1 MHTHSLSSRFL
12 DQVAISM
19 AVICAIHCLVTPVLL
34 VALPILATTF
44 WVDANFHLWMILLVI
59 PTTTLA
65 VWSGC
70 RRHRDRWVIG
80 IAAVGLGLLA
90 IAVASERYAKAS
102 ARSDSASAIQLSSG
116 PDARLAIESNASDC
130 AACSTCVPSS
140 KEGGN
145 TAGKT
150 TTRAGLPWHLLLNI
164 AGGLLLATAHTRNFL
179 LCRKDSCQHSD
190 KTHSGCD
197 LKR

>member
-1 MHTHSLSSRFL
+1 MQTHSLSSRFL

-19 AVICAIHCLVTPVLL
+19 AIICAIHCLITPVLL
-34 VALPILATTF
+34 VGLPILATTF

-70 RRHRDRWVIG
+70 RRHRDKWVIS
-80 IAAVGLGLLA
+80 IAAVGLGLLS
-90 IAVASERYAKAS
+90 VALANERYAKAA
-102 ARSDSASAIQLSSG
+102 ARSDSASAVQLSSG
-116 PDARLAIESNASDC
+116 PNARLAIESNAAAC

-140 KEGGN
+140 KEGGGA
-145 TAGKT
+145 AGQT
-150 TTRAGLPWHLLLNI
+150 TTYAGLPWHLVLNV

-179 LCRKDSCQHSD
+179 LCRRDRCQHSNR
-190 KTHSGCD
+190 THRS
-197 LKR
+197 